1 MSSIMNSNLAPFVFY
16 SCNSGIPITKIM
28 VIRKNSFLA
37 NQMAFMSSMNIPIN
51 EEYDDLST
59 LYWIPKLHRN
69 PYREKAIFI
78 ISL

>member
-1 MSSIMNSNLAPFVFY
+1 
-16 SCNSGIPITKIM
+16 M

-69 PYREKAIFI
+69 PYRERYITSPSTEALLR
-78 ISL
+78 SSG